1 MNRKGR
7 NLPRGRGAVCTY
19 VHGHVSVFVCCTS
32 SIPSTSRATKANGLQ
47 KFSGWPMW
55 SQAGGLEGGIG
66 GIRRVCIC
74 PRDSGMCVCVAFFF
88 CVRGQGRGVAGSLR
102 SRPILLCLRHSS
114 SPGPRLSAF
123 LSVLESP
130 VNSCVC
136 RGDRLAIKSSQS

>member
-1 MNRKGR
+1 M
-7 NLPRGRGAVCTY
+7 Y
-19 VHGHVSVFVCCTS
+19 VHGHVSVFVCCIS
-32 SIPSTSRATKANGLQ
+32 SIPSTSRVTKANSLQ
-47 KFSGWPMW
+47 KFSGWPMR
-55 SQAGGLEGGIG
+55 SKAGGLEGGIG

-74 PRDSGMCVCVAFFF
+74 PRDSGMCVCVAFFVCCRALAEF
-88 CVRGQGRGVAGSLR
+88 KVHGQGRGIAGSLC
-102 SRPILLCLRHSS
+102 SHPILLCLRHSS